1 MRPFFS
7 PVPLILLIRPYNSI
21 AYLNLVNG
29 IKFLPSMVQVD
40 GGMCLDSDS
49 ILLKFLPPALTP
61 SQSPLQ
67 PLEIFRRYPL
77 QTLYLTVNS
86 AL

>member
-7 PVPLILLIRPYNSI
+7 PVPFILLIRPYNSI
-21 AYLNLVNG
+21 AYLNLING
-29 IKFLPSMVQVD
+29 IKFLPSMVQDD
-40 GGMCLDSDS
+40 GEMCLDWDS
-49 ILLKFLPPALTP
+49 NLLKLSPPALTP

-67 PLEIFRRYPL
+67 PLETFRRYLL